1 MDTKQ
6 HVIYAQLAESYMQAS
21 AAKPAAEQAPVI
33 QSGLDAYAKAI
44 ELKPDDAAYHN
55 NYGLALAKAKKFT
68 EGQEELNKAAAL
80 DPANAGRYY
89 YNLGAVL
96 VNTGN
101 TEPAGAAFKKAI
113 ESDPNYADAYYQ
125 YGIYLI
131 GKAAVD
137 ATTGKINPPDGTKEA
152 FQKYLQLKP
161 DGPNADAA
169 KSMLQS
175 IDASINTEYKNP
187 AAPPAKKTTP
197 KKK

>member
-1 MDTKQ
+1 M
-6 HVIYAQLAESYMQAS
+6 
-21 AAKPAAEQAPVI
+21 
-33 QSGLDAYAKAI
+33 
-44 ELKPDDAAYHN
+44 
-55 NYGLALAKAKKFT
+55 
-68 EGQEELNKAAAL
+68 
-80 DPANAGRYY
+80 
-89 YNLGAVL
+89 L

-187 AAPPAKKTTP
+187 SAPPAKKTTP